1 VKHSLLLTALLTIFW
16 LALSGHYDALT
27 LDLGVLSIALVMWL
41 NWKMHISDEEVLPPL
56 LLMRLP
62 RYWIW
67 LLVEIVKSNI
77 HVAKKI
83 WQPRLDIQ
91 PQFKKI
97 PSPWKRDV
105 TRVIHANSVTL
116 TPGTVT
122 VIVDKDSLLVH
133 SLTDETMQGLESP
146 EMKKRLEMLEN
157 DQ

>member
-1 VKHSLLLTALLTIFW
+1 VLLTALLTIFW
-16 LALSGHYDALT
+16 LALSGHYVVFTLT
-27 LDLGVLSIALVMWL
+27 LGVLSVALVVWL
-41 NWKMHISDEEVLPPL
+41 NRKMHISDEKVLPPL
-56 LLMRLP
+56 LLLKLP
-62 RYWIW
+62 RYWTW

-105 TRVIHANSVTL
+105 TRVVHANSITL

-122 VIVDKDSLLVH
+122 VRVDKDTVLVH
-133 SLTDETMQGLESP
+133 SLTDETMHGLESP
-146 EMKKRLEMLEN
+146 EMRKHLEMLEN